1 MKEPFGN
8 PDFKGLSILSSTAW
22 SLSKKIWAK
31 DEERREDIAHAQATW
46 ESLWTWNSFETVVRD
61 DRTGCPYWWQICR

>member
-46 ESLWTWNSFETVVRD
+46 ESLWT
-61 DRTGCPYWWQICR
+61 